1 MNNDKINYAIQIAIK
16 RLETTMIGA
25 LARFETSF
33 GHLWGHHKDFEEK
46 LTEKEEYF
54 DNVWQDLRNNILNH
68 GNNQIRGL
76 HTDLQKCLTD
86 KPITKYEYK
95 FNTKIK
101 EDDQ

>member
-1 MNNDKINYAIQIAIK
+1 MNNDQINYAIQLATK

-33 GHLWGHHKDFEEK
+33 GHLWGHHKDFDEK
-46 LTEKEEYF
+46 LSEKELYF
-54 DNVWQDLRNNILNH
+54 DNIWQDLRNNILNH

-76 HTDLQKCLTD
+76 HTDLQKHLSNTL
-86 KPITKYEYK
+86 PIKYHYK
-95 FNTKIK
+95 FNTKTK